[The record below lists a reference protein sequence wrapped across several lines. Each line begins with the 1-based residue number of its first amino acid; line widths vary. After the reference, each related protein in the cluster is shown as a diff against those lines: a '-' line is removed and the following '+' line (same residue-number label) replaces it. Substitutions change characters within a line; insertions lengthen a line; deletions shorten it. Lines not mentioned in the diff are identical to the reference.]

1 MQSNA
6 LHGGIDV
13 PALEEWASSP
23 SSAYVA
29 ITPNDADLEN
39 LFKTLAQNIVKT
51 GATNIVITDKVKDC
65 FEIIAVSSPDKGNA
79 NIINNN
85 TVEWKIDELGVTE
98 SEGATMEFT
107 VQHLG
112 PCSGEIEVNE
122 SLNYSDNEGNKID
135 PPSPQIDINCD
146 VIVQPEPCSTSVDF
160 DMNNCSDSTVFDA
173 GEIAL
178 QSLGRI
184 VQIDVKLKNIC
195 PNKRVA
201 LGVILY
207 EIDKD
212 GNEYQ
217 RGLKTFAIPAHNRQI
232 CQNVL
237 VKCIKFVLPENLD
250 NINLQDS
257 MCSTRKFRVN
267 FISHYIDNEFICCR
281 NSTL

>member
-13 PALEEWASSP
+13 SALEEWASSP

-112 PCSGEIEVNE
+112 PCSG
-122 SLNYSDNEGNKID
+122 
-135 PPSPQIDINCD
+135 
-146 VIVQPEPCSTSVDF
+146 
-160 DMNNCSDSTVFDA
+160 
-173 GEIAL
+173 
-178 QSLGRI
+178 
-184 VQIDVKLKNIC
+184 
-195 PNKRVA
+195 
-201 LGVILY
+201 
-207 EIDKD
+207 
-212 GNEYQ
+212 
-217 RGLKTFAIPAHNRQI
+217 
-232 CQNVL
+232 
-237 VKCIKFVLPENLD
+237 
-250 NINLQDS
+250 
-257 MCSTRKFRVN
+257 
-267 FISHYIDNEFICCR
+267 
-281 NSTL
+281 